1 LIHIGQQRGMKN
13 PIAWAKHV
21 FYARQSKHG

>member
-13 PIAWAKHV
+13 PIGWAKHV
-21 FYARQSKHG
+21 FYARGLK